1 MNSNERRREI
11 LSSWLYDTL
20 IKTGGQAFK
29 QLYEGFK
36 THIIARPLLDD
47 DRIIGERQFRIDL
60 EEMTETPLFGY
71 DLIYS
76 RRQYSL
82 QLPAE
87 KQHDLAFTSSS
98 NDLHFLAALLNP
110 LKQLPAAQGL
120 STAFYAIPGNSG
132 HVISYEADFLE
143 QVQHFIDALQK
154 IHLAIQTGQAFDFKE
169 EQTNS
174 PGIFAPVHITV
185 GEDFRTTVHGFRLNR
200 DAEADDSTAELI
212 ENIDNEAAAVALTF
226 GKAHWLIEKHA
237 LAKSAPWKLSANVRQ
252 QLAMLFE
259 MGKDQ
264 LSTAQHREEF
274 TALEDAIKM
283 QGNVVMPSNP
293 AEWVRQYLLYTQ
305 HQEDYI
311 DLFRG
316 NNTRAAR
323 WVSEPDAPHLYE
335 ALLQDNKP
343 ISQIR
348 YILIS
353 EAPPKEDRSSYF
365 YNPNHLDRTHW
376 LNAPLGAFDYPVNP
390 KSKEEKIAA
399 LVHLARQGVLLLELY
414 PIPMSQ
420 QTDRSS
426 LIKAGVA
433 ANYWDNK
440 ENMLSVANRLEQL
453 GPLLHAQWDLC
464 LIAPEETTDY
474 LLESKNIDAINLLN
488 GPKGRHPE
496 HFRRKSN
503 KPFTQKAVL
512 ESYNYDP
519 ENGEKARPSFPTAEL
534 IKKAFDYPTV
544 YWPEAKDINNDSLA
558 YRGTYPHVLVPPK
571 RIKLLIIAENIP
583 DISKAWCRVLLKD
596 VEPAGAN
603 NMLTNVCRCFGIEGP
618 SEKDLLM
625 QLLDKGIFIIDTH
638 PPGQAW
644 HPLLPPIPVTQIL
657 EEIAHLNPKHIL
669 VTSKRSN
676 KFLVPALFEAGQ
688 QLVPLVDKPDPREP
702 EDWVFPSPSNRAYQ
716 RFKEAV
722 DRRQVEINEL
732 LLRRT

>member
-20 IKTGGQAFK
+20 IQTGGQSFK
-29 QLYEGFK
+29 QLYEGFR
-36 THIIARPLLDD
+36 THISARPQLDD

-60 EEMTETPLFGY
+60 EEMTQTPFFGY
-71 DLIYS
+71 DLIYAQ
-76 RRQYSL
+76 RQYSL

-87 KQHDLAFTSSS
+87 KQFDLVFTSNS
-98 NDLHFLAALLNP
+98 NDLHFLDALLNS
-110 LKQLPAAQGL
+110 LKLLPTAQSLTKALHAKTDNAGNGIG
-120 STAFYAIPGNSG
+120 YA
-132 HVISYEADFLE
+132 ADFLE

-154 IHLAIQTGQAFDFKE
+154 VHLAIQTGQAFDFKDE
-169 EQTNS
+169 ETTS
-174 PGIFAPVHITV
+174 LGVFAPVHITI
-185 GEDFRTTVHGFRLNR
+185 GENFRTTVHGFRLNR
-200 DAEADDSTAELI
+200 DAAAEASSTRLI
-212 ENIDNEAAAVALTF
+212 ENIGNEAAAVALTF

-237 LAKSAPWKLSANVRQ
+237 LAQSAPWKLSANVRQ
-252 QLAMLFE
+252 QLAVLFE

-264 LSTAQHREEF
+264 LSNAQFREEF
-274 TALEDAIKM
+274 TILEDAIKT
-283 QGNVVMPSNP
+283 QGNVVMPGNP
-293 AEWVRQYLLYTQ
+293 AEWVRQYLIYNQ
-305 HQEDYI
+305 HKEDYI

-316 NNTRAAR
+316 KNTRAAR
-323 WVSEPDAPHLYE
+323 WVADPDAPHPYE
-335 ALLQDNKP
+335 AHLQADQP
-343 ISQIR
+343 IGKIR

-353 EAPPKEDRSSYF
+353 EAPPKEDRSTYF
-365 YNPNHLDRTHW
+365 YNPNHLERTHW

-420 QTDRSS
+420 QADRSS

-433 ANYWDNK
+433 ANYWANK
-440 ENMLSVANRLEQL
+440 ENILSVANQLEQL

-464 LIAPEETTDY
+464 LIAPEETTDF
-474 LLESKNIDAINLLN
+474 LLESKNINTINLLN
-488 GPKGRHPE
+488 GPKGLHPE
-496 HFRRKSN
+496 HFRRKSK

-512 ESYNYDP
+512 ESYDP
-519 ENGEKARPSFPTAEL
+519 ENGEKSRPSFPTAEL

-544 YWPEAKDINNDSLA
+544 YWPEAKDMANDSRA
-558 YRGTYPHVLVPPK
+558 YGGTYPHDMVRPE

-583 DISKAWCRVLLKD
+583 DMSKAWCRVLLKD
-596 VEPAGAN
+596 IEPAGAN
-603 NMLTNVCRCFGIEGP
+603 NMLTNVCRCFGIQGFD
-618 SEKDLLM
+618 EKDMLM

-657 EEIAHLNPKHIL
+657 EEIAQLNPKHIL

-676 KFLVPALFEAGQ
+676 KFLIPALFEAGH
-688 QLVPLVDKPDPREP
+688 QLVPLVDRPDHREP

-716 RFKEAV
+716 RFKEAI
-722 DRRQVEINEL
+722 DLRWGELKEIL
-732 LLRRT
+732 A